1 MNLSIQAESMTEAST
16 VLGTCLLFRGLEPKT
31 FTVKRNAKTQQ
42 EDIPGLYSLQFLQL
56 TQNPVF
62 SVP

>member
-1 MNLSIQAESMTEAST
+1 MTEAST
-16 VLGTCLLFRGLEPKT
+16 VLSTCLLFRGLEPQT
-31 FTVKRNAKTQQ
+31 FTVERNAKTQQ